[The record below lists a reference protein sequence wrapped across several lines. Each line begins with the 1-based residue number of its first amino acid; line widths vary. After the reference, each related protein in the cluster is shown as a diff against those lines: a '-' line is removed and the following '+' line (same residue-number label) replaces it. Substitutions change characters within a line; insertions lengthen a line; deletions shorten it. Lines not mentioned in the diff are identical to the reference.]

1 MIEEEEVNPLFRL
14 VMLQAH
20 WLILQAPPP
29 PSLPSSVMT
38 GDADKYH
45 RRHLGAS
52 DVSIWEAVQSGIR
65 IRMELKDFCL
75 TDDFHHFLKPQRP
88 LDSSSSSSSSPSP
101 ADEARSPASF
111 LHSSPLS
118 PCFPLDATPALSP
131 SHPAFLLPSPAS
143 SSSSYSLLCGP
154 PEPDSPTGS
163 SSSGGSGSGS
173 AAVSDASTCFSVSDS
188 FSAQVDSILRGDYLT
203 PLGPVGPKR
212 LCLVCGDFASGYHYG
227 VASCEACK
235 AFFKRTI
242 QGNIEYSCPVMN
254 ECEITKRRRKAC
266 QACRFQKCL
275 QAGMMREGVRMD
287 RVRGGRQKYKRRVE
301 AGLGLYAK
309 APYAH
314 VHPVSSREFK
324 LSRSGRHSNQNFMR
338 TLTSYCSIVSC
349 LLGNKVISH
358 LLLTEPAPLA
368 ASQDDSTNDGSLRTL
383 LTLCDL
389 LNRELLVLIGWAK
402 QIPGFSALS
411 LVDQMSLLQSGW
423 MEALLVGVAWR
434 SQASAGEELVFARN
448 LQLDEAQ
455 CRAAGLADLYEALRH
470 LTSRY
475 QAMNLSPEEVVTL
488 KAMAL
493 ANSDA
498 EPVDCPDS
506 VQRFQDGL
514 HEALQEYESSRREQH
529 RAGRLLMSLPL
540 LRQTADRAVQA
551 FLRLHRHRRVP
562 LHKLLLEMLDA
573 KA

>member
-1 MIEEEEVNPLFRL
+1 
-14 VMLQAH
+14 
-20 WLILQAPPP
+20 
-29 PSLPSSVMT
+29 
-38 GDADKYH
+38 
-45 RRHLGAS
+45 
-52 DVSIWEAVQSGIR
+52 
-65 IRMELKDFCL
+65 MELKDFCL
-75 TDDFHHFLKPQRP
+75 PASIHFHSPQR
-88 LDSSSSSSSSPSP
+88 LQDSSPSSSSSSPT
-101 ADEARSPASF
+101 DEAHSPISF
-111 LHSSPLS
+111 LQSSPLS
-118 PCFPLDATPALSP
+118 PSFPLDTTPSLSP
-131 SHPAFLLPSPAS
+131 SHSFFLLPSPAGS
-143 SSSSYSLLCGP
+143 SSSTSSSSYSLLCGG
-154 PEPDSPTGS
+154 PEPDSPTGCS
-163 SSSGGSGSGS
+163 SSRGSVRGS
-173 AAVSDASTCFSVSDS
+173 AAMSDTSGCFSVSETES
-188 FSAQVDSILRGDYLT
+188 FSVKVDSILRGDYLT
-203 PLGPVGPKR
+203 PMGSAGPKR

-254 ECEITKRRRKAC
+254 DCEITKRRRKAC

-275 QAGMMREGVRMD
+275 QAGMMREGVRLD

-301 AGLGLYAK
+301 TGASLYGR
-309 APYAH
+309 APCSHLAA
-314 VHPVSSREFK
+314 SREFTRFLSEVVARVK
-324 LSRSGRHSNQNFMR
+324 LPSRSLS
-338 TLTSYCSIVSC
+338 SVA
-349 LLGNKVISH
+349 LLSGNKVISH
-358 LLLTEPAPLA
+358 LLVTEPAPLA
-368 ASQDDSTNDGSLRTL
+368 ANQDESTSDGSLRTL

-402 QIPGFSALS
+402 QIPGFCGLS
-411 LVDQMSLLQSGW
+411 LIDQMSLLQSGW

-434 SQASAGEELVFARN
+434 SQGTAGETLVFAGN

-470 LTSRY
+470 LISRY
-475 QAMNLSPEEVVTL
+475 EAMKLSAEEAVTL
-488 KAMAL
+488 KAMAI

-498 EPVDCPDS
+498 DPVDCPDS

-551 FLRLHRHRRVP
+551 FLRLHRQHRIP

>member
-1 MIEEEEVNPLFRL
+1 M
-14 VMLQAH
+14 
-20 WLILQAPPP
+20 
-29 PSLPSSVMT
+29 
-38 GDADKYH
+38 
-45 RRHLGAS
+45 GA
-52 DVSIWEAVQSGIR
+52 A
-65 IRMELKDFCL
+65 
-75 TDDFHHFLKPQRP
+75 
-88 LDSSSSSSSSPSP
+88 
-101 ADEARSPASF
+101 
-111 LHSSPLS
+111 
-118 PCFPLDATPALSP
+118 
-131 SHPAFLLPSPAS
+131 
-143 SSSSYSLLCGP
+143 
-154 PEPDSPTGS
+154 
-163 SSSGGSGSGS
+163 
-173 AAVSDASTCFSVSDS
+173 
-188 FSAQVDSILRGDYLT
+188 
-203 PLGPVGPKR
+203 GPKR

-254 ECEITKRRRKAC
+254 ECEITKRRRKSC

-287 RVRGGRQKYKRRVE
+287 RVRGGRQKYKRRAE
-301 AGLGLYAK
+301 TGLIPGFSLTPA
-309 APYAH
+309 
-314 VHPVSSREFK
+314 R
-324 LSRSGRHSNQNFMR
+324 LS
-338 TLTSYCSIVSC
+338 
-349 LLGNKVISH
+349 GNKVISH

-368 ASQDDSTNDGSLRTL
+368 ATQDDSTNDSSLRTL

-402 QIPGFSALS
+402 QIPGFSGLS

-434 SQASAGEELVFARN
+434 SQGVAGEEVAFAGN
-448 LQLDEAQ
+448 LRLGAGQ
-455 CRAAGLADLYEALRH
+455 CQAAGLADLYEALRH
-470 LTSRY
+470 LTAKY
-475 QAMNLSPEEVVTL
+475 QAMDLSPEEVVTL

-514 HEALQEYESSRREQH
+514 HEALQEYESSRGERH

-540 LRQTADRAVQA
+540 LRQTADRAAQA
-551 FLRLHRHRRVP
+551 FLRLHRHRRIP

>member
-1 MIEEEEVNPLFRL
+1 M
-14 VMLQAH
+14 
-20 WLILQAPPP
+20 
-29 PSLPSSVMT
+29 
-38 GDADKYH
+38 
-45 RRHLGAS
+45 GA
-52 DVSIWEAVQSGIR
+52 
-65 IRMELKDFCL
+65 
-75 TDDFHHFLKPQRP
+75 
-88 LDSSSSSSSSPSP
+88 
-101 ADEARSPASF
+101 
-111 LHSSPLS
+111 
-118 PCFPLDATPALSP
+118 
-131 SHPAFLLPSPAS
+131 
-143 SSSSYSLLCGP
+143 
-154 PEPDSPTGS
+154 
-163 SSSGGSGSGS
+163 
-173 AAVSDASTCFSVSDS
+173 
-188 FSAQVDSILRGDYLT
+188 
-203 PLGPVGPKR
+203 VGPKR

-242 QGNIEYSCPVMN
+242 QGNIEYSCPVTN

-275 QAGMMREGVRMD
+275 QAGMMREGRSRVRMD

-301 AGLGLYAK
+301 TGLSVYTK
-309 APYAH
+309 SPY
-314 VHPVSSREFK
+314 R
-324 LSRSGRHSNQNFMR
+324 
-338 TLTSYCSIVSC
+338 
-349 LLGNKVISH
+349 NKVISH
-358 LLLTEPAPLA
+358 LLLTEPAQLA
-368 ASQDDSTNDGSLRTL
+368 ANQDDSTNDSSLRTL

-402 QIPGFSALS
+402 QIPGFSGLS

-434 SQASAGEELVFARN
+434 SQGVAGEELVFAEN
-448 LQLDEAQ
+448 LRLDKTQ

-470 LTSRY
+470 LTAKY

-498 EPVDCPDS
+498 DPVDCPDS

>member
-1 MIEEEEVNPLFRL
+1 M
-14 VMLQAH
+14 
-20 WLILQAPPP
+20 
-29 PSLPSSVMT
+29 
-38 GDADKYH
+38 
-45 RRHLGAS
+45 GA
-52 DVSIWEAVQSGIR
+52 
-65 IRMELKDFCL
+65 
-75 TDDFHHFLKPQRP
+75 
-88 LDSSSSSSSSPSP
+88 
-101 ADEARSPASF
+101 
-111 LHSSPLS
+111 
-118 PCFPLDATPALSP
+118 
-131 SHPAFLLPSPAS
+131 
-143 SSSSYSLLCGP
+143 
-154 PEPDSPTGS
+154 
-163 SSSGGSGSGS
+163 
-173 AAVSDASTCFSVSDS
+173 
-188 FSAQVDSILRGDYLT
+188 
-203 PLGPVGPKR
+203 VGPKR

-242 QGNIEYSCPVMN
+242 QGNIEYSCPVTN

-301 AGLGLYAK
+301 TGLSVYTK
-309 APYAH
+309 SPY
-314 VHPVSSREFK
+314 R
-324 LSRSGRHSNQNFMR
+324 
-338 TLTSYCSIVSC
+338 
-349 LLGNKVISH
+349 NKVISH
-358 LLLTEPAPLA
+358 LLLTEPAQLA
-368 ASQDDSTNDGSLRTL
+368 ANQDDSTNDSSLRTL

-402 QIPGFSALS
+402 QIPGFSGLS

-434 SQASAGEELVFARN
+434 SQGVAGEELVFAEN
-448 LQLDEAQ
+448 LRLDKTQ

-470 LTSRY
+470 LTAKY

-498 EPVDCPDS
+498 DPVDCPDS

>member
-1 MIEEEEVNPLFRL
+1 
-14 VMLQAH
+14 
-20 WLILQAPPP
+20 
-29 PSLPSSVMT
+29 
-38 GDADKYH
+38 
-45 RRHLGAS
+45 
-52 DVSIWEAVQSGIR
+52 
-65 IRMELKDFCL
+65 MELKDFCL
-75 TDDFHHFLKPQRP
+75 MDDFHHFLKPQRP
-88 LDSSSSSSSSPSP
+88 
-101 ADEARSPASF
+101 
-111 LHSSPLS
+111 
-118 PCFPLDATPALSP
+118 
-131 SHPAFLLPSPAS
+131 AS
-143 SSSSYSLLCGP
+143 SSSGLLCGAP
-154 PEPDSPTGS
+154 GPDSPTGS
-163 SSSGGSGSGS
+163 SSSGGSGGG
-173 AAVSDASTCFSVSDS
+173 AATLDASTRFSVSDS

-203 PLGPVGPKR
+203 APGSAALKR

-242 QGNIEYSCPVMN
+242 QGNIEYSCPVTN

-301 AGLGLYAK
+301 AGLGLYAH
-309 APYAH
+309 APLAG
-314 VHPVSSREFK
+314 
-324 LSRSGRHSNQNFMR
+324 GR
-338 TLTSYCSIVSC
+338 
-349 LLGNKVISH
+349 NKVISH

-368 ASQDDSTNDGSLRTL
+368 ASQDESTNDSSLRTL

-402 QIPGFSALS
+402 QIPGFSVLS

-434 SQASAGEELVFARN
+434 SQAAAGEELVFARN
-448 LQLDEAQ
+448 LRLDEGQ
-455 CRAAGLADLYEALRH
+455 CRATGLADLYEALHH
-470 LTSRY
+470 LTCRY
-475 QAMNLSPEEVVTL
+475 QAMDLSPEEVVAL

-498 EPVDCPDS
+498 DPVDCPDS
-506 VQRFQDGL
+506 VTRFQDGL
-514 HEALQEYESSRREQH
+514 HEALQEYESSRREPH

-540 LRQTADRAVQA
+540 LRQAADRAVQA
-551 FLRLHRHRRVP
+551 LLRLHRHRRVP